1 MRSLMKKAAG
11 MGLALLAT
19 SLTACATS
27 YSAKPMTAKVV
38 DADTG
43 EPLEGVNVVAHWMM
57 EDPVAA
63 RGQGDLELMEAVT
76 DRNGEFRF
84 PGWGPK
90 AIPSDTYPGTRLTN
104 QDPAIIFFKSGYRS
118 FGVHN
123 DTHSSMLRD
132 PSDMG
137 PPVRD
142 SQWDGK
148 AIKLEKFK
156 GDLKSYGSWT
166 SHVLT
171 GISYSHCEW
180 KKMPRMVAALIREG
194 DRLRKLG
201 AYDWLPSISD
211 FERPSE
217 DKCGSV
223 QDFLREYMK

>member
-118 FGVHN
+118 FAVIN
-123 DTHSSMLRD
+123 DSHSSMLRD

-137 PPVRD
+137 PAIRD

-148 AIKLEKFK
+148 VIKLEKYK
-156 GDLKSYGSWT
+156 GDLKKYGSF
-166 SHVLT
+166 LI
-171 GISYSHCEW
+171 GLPGADLRDCKW
-180 KKMPRMVAALIREG
+180 KRIPKMMVALNNEAE
-194 DRLRKLG
+194 RLRKQNIFNNLPTLG
-201 AYDWLPSISD
+201 EI
-211 FERPSE
+211 E
-217 DKCGSV
+217 DSSVGENCGSV
-223 QDFLREYMK
+223 QEFFRGYLK